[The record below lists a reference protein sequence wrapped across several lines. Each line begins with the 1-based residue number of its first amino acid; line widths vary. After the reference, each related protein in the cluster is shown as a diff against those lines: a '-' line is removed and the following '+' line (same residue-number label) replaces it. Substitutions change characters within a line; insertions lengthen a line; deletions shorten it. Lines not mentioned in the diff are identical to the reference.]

1 MGDAIYNFQACCI
14 IITNKHHNRH
24 VCNSN
29 EGTKVSFML
38 KETIY
43 GKSPIFSPV
52 IKSIPFFWPKYRLR
66 YAYCHMIVIY
76 ILAQWNH
83 KIIYTMKKCNELWS
97 HVKTRVIIYNCR
109 IDPFIFFV
117 YDGWTCLLHYSVIT
131 KKIGWWLERSKKI
144 FSHPLISF
152 RGFKLIDFILFFCKI

>member
-1 MGDAIYNFQACCI
+1 MCGALSVEKKFHRDKACKCTLMHVWGRKLVKSKSDTCDQYPTNSATSQVVWLSCRAIFAN
-14 IITNKHHNRH
+14 TNECHNRH
-24 VCNSN
+24 VCNSSS

-43 GKSPIFSPV
+43 GKSLIFSPV

-97 HVKTRVIIYNCR
+97 HVKTRVIIYN
-109 IDPFIFFV
+109 
-117 YDGWTCLLHYSVIT
+117 
-131 KKIGWWLERSKKI
+131 
-144 FSHPLISF
+144 
-152 RGFKLIDFILFFCKI
+152 

>member
-14 IITNKHHNRH
+14 IITNKQNKHHNRH

-52 IKSIPFFWPKYRLR
+52 IKSILFWPKYRLR
-66 YAYCHMIVIY
+66 YAYCHMTAIY
-76 ILAQWNH
+76 ILAQ
-83 KIIYTMKKCNELWS
+83 KSCIYVVLEIGIAS
-97 HVKTRVIIYNCR
+97 I
-109 IDPFIFFV
+109 
-117 YDGWTCLLHYSVIT
+117 IT
-131 KKIGWWLERSKKI
+131 KDGVFGQHWMN
-144 FSHPLISF
+144 ISSF
-152 RGFKLIDFILFFCKI
+152 W